1 MAHDI
6 LRTVCLYNG
15 IRMADVQFT
24 DEQALVRTTQATK
37 LPPLVGLVVR
47 MGFAKDRRS
56 AEYVLIGVALLA
68 LITTIGIWFFSGS
81 NIDED
86 VPGPL
91 EQRAAPIR

>member
-1 MAHDI
+1 
-6 LRTVCLYNG
+6 
-15 IRMADVQFT
+15 MADVQFT
-24 DEQALVRTTQATK
+24 DEQFVRTPQATK

-68 LITTIGIWFFSGS
+68 LITTIGIWLFSGS
-81 NIDED
+81 DVDED